1 MPGSSFLCACD
12 REHLC
17 VCECVSG
24 QSTTLSTQLCG
35 QVQCEVN
42 DTVETEGYCTENI
55 QWNTGRALCV
65 SSRGGC
71 SQTSVSRA
79 QNFVSAISWHLSVLY
94 DKPDMRLELFSL
106 SHNQLGLSMTQPIG
120 FQLLSYAL
128 RKKDSIRVLWF
139 CPHKRTIFGSRFNF
153 LGSM

>member
-1 MPGSSFLCACD
+1 MN
-12 REHLC
+12 E
-17 VCECVSG
+17 
-24 QSTTLSTQLCG
+24 
-35 QVQCEVN
+35 
-42 DTVETEGYCTENI
+42 TVETDGYSAENI

-65 SSRGGC
+65 PCLACGGS

-94 DKPDMRLELFSL
+94 DKSDMGLELFSL